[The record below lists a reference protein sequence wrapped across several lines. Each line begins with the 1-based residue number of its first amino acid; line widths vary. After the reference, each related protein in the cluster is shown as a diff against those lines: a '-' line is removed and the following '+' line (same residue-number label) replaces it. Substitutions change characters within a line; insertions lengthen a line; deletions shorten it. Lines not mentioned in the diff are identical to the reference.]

1 MNTDMQIKTL
11 RKTVLL
17 RTLCILLALLI
28 LAAVPLVLT
37 PILMPKYLSVSKE
50 GSLTE
55 EYYAAVAETNHDVIF
70 VGDCEIF
77 ESFIPAILWEEYGIS
92 SYLRGGAQQLVWHSY
107 YMLEDTL
114 RYETPKAVVFNVY
127 ALCYGEP
134 QKEAYN
140 RMALDGMEWSSV
152 KVDAIRASMTEEED
166 FLTYIFP
173 FFRFHS
179 RWNELTAE
187 DFKYAYSDKPFV
199 SDSGYL
205 MQTGVKPVDPESEFT
220 PTPLLDPDLPA
231 TAMDYLDRMRAL
243 CDEKGIE
250 LILIKAP
257 TNFWKYHWYDEWDE
271 QITAYADEHD
281 LSYYNLI
288 LKSEEI
294 GLEMS
299 TDTYDE
305 GAHLNV
311 YGAEKLSVY
320 FGKILHDAHEIPDQ
334 RTNSH
339 ASAVWKKRVD
349 NYYDRKAYMEKANH
363 TP

>member
-1 MNTDMQIKTL
+1 MEHMSKTPKKILWL
-11 RKTVLL
+11 RAVCIALAILVMAAIPLL
-17 RTLCILLALLI
+17 
-28 LAAVPLVLT
+28 LT
-37 PILMPKYLSVSKE
+37 PILMPKYLTVSKE

-55 EYYAAVAETNHDVIF
+55 EYYSAVAETSHDVLF

-140 RMALDGMEWSSV
+140 RMALDGMEWSGV
-152 KVDAIRASMTEEED
+152 KAEAIKASMTEEED
-166 FLTYIFP
+166 FLSYVFP
-173 FFRFHS
+173 FLRFHS
-179 RWNELTAE
+179 RWSELTAE
-187 DFKYAYSDKPFV
+187 DFTYAWREKPAV

-205 MQTGVKPVDPESEFT
+205 MQTGIKPADPDNVFT
-220 PTPLLDPDLPA
+220 PTPLVDPDLPV
-231 TAMDYLDRMRAL
+231 TAMDYLDRMRTL
-243 CDEKGIE
+243 CAEKGIE

-257 TNFWKYHWYDEWDE
+257 TNFWRYHWYDEWDG
-271 QITAYADEHD
+271 QITDYAKEHD
-281 LSYYNLI
+281 LAYYNLI
-288 LKSEEI
+288 PKSDEI
-294 GLEMS
+294 GLDMT
-299 TDTYDE
+299 TDTYDA

-311 YGAEKLSVY
+311 YGAEKLTRY
-320 FGKILHDAHEIPDQ
+320 FGAILRDTHEIPDQ

-339 ASAVWKKRVD
+339 ASAVWQARVD
-349 NYYDRKAYMEKANH
+349 AYYARKAQMEKSNS

>member
-1 MNTDMQIKTL
+1 MEHMSKTPKKILWL
-11 RKTVLL
+11 RAV
-17 RTLCILLALLI
+17 CIALAI
-28 LAAVPLVLT
+28 LVMAAVPLLLT
-37 PILMPKYLSVSKE
+37 PIFMPKYLTASKE

-55 EYYAAVAETNHDVIF
+55 EYYGAVAEVNHDVLF

-92 SYLRGGAQQLVWHSY
+92 AYLRGGAQQLVWHSY

-140 RMALDGMEWSSV
+140 RMALDGMEWSGV
-152 KVDAIRASMTEEED
+152 KAEAIKASMTEEED
-166 FLTYIFP
+166 FLSYVFP
-173 FFRFHS
+173 FLRFHS
-179 RWNELTAE
+179 RWSELTAE
-187 DFKYAYSDKPFV
+187 DFTYAWREKPAV

-205 MQTGVKPVDPESEFT
+205 MQTGIKPVDPDNVFT
-220 PTPLLDPDLPA
+220 PTPLVDPDLPA
-231 TAMDYLDRMRAL
+231 TAMDYLDRMRTL
-243 CDEKGIE
+243 CAEKGIE

-257 TNFWKYHWYDEWDE
+257 TNFWRYHWYDEWE
-271 QITAYADEHD
+271 SQITDYAKEHD
-281 LSYYNLI
+281 LAYYNLI
-288 LKSEEI
+288 PKSDEI
-294 GLEMS
+294 GLDMT
-299 TDTYDE
+299 TDTYDA

-311 YGAEKLSVY
+311 YGAEKLTRY
-320 FGKILHDAHEIPDQ
+320 FGAILRDTHEIPDQ

-339 ASAVWKKRVD
+339 ASAVWQARVD
-349 NYYDRKAYMEKANH
+349 AYYARKAQMEKANS